1 MNAKNT
7 IESAIARSISHNEI
21 VAVTV
26 EAADIYEVLAEVDSA
41 SESLGHAQEN
51 DGTYDVFGEDYGGN
65 EFRLRVTVE
74 ATSVLAA

>member
-1 MNAKNT
+1 MNTSEK
-7 IESAIARSISHNEI
+7 IQSAIARSVSHNES

-26 EAADIYEVLAEVDSA
+26 EAADIHEVLAEVDSA

-51 DGTYDVFGEDYGGN
+51 DGTYDVFGEDHGGN

-74 ATSVLAA
+74 ASL